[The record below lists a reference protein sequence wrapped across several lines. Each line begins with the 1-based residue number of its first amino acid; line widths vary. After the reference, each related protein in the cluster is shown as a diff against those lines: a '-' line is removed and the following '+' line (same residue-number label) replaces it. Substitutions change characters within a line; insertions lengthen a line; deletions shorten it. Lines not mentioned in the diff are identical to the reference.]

1 MTPAAPVAALL
12 ASTLGTFG
20 GLESVGVLGYLA
32 AVALVLGCVVRW
44 ARDAVAPVTAPDAEA
59 SRPAGPS
66 PG

>member
-12 ASTLGTFG
+12 ASSIET
-20 GLESVGVLGYLA
+20 VGVLGYLA
-32 AVALVLGCVVRW
+32 AAALVLGCVVRW
-44 ARDAVAPVTAPDAEA
+44 TRDAVAPVTAPDAEA

>member
-12 ASTLGTFG
+12 ASSIET
-20 GLESVGVLGYLA
+20 VGVLGYLA

>member
-1 MTPAAPVAALL
+1 MTAAAPVAALL
-12 ASTLGTFG
+12 ASSIET
-20 GLESVGVLGYLA
+20 VGVLGYLA

>member
-1 MTPAAPVAALL
+1 VTPAAPVAALL
-12 ASTLGTFG
+12 ASSIET
-20 GLESVGVLGYLA
+20 VGVLGYLA